1 MSAGEHKAVRGFTLI
16 ELLVVIAIIGIL
28 AAILL
33 PALARAREA
42 ARRASCA
49 NNLKQMG
56 LALKMYA
63 NESRGEVMPTMKTRR
78 CNGLVTAFETI
89 FDGDQV
95 FPEYLPD
102 LEVLRCP
109 SSISLT
115 GDIIQSYDKGEIISD
130 NFIATPGFTDT
141 GVVEP
146 CEILDHPYVYI
157 GYALPNSM
165 FETAPQ
171 IENFFAS
178 IQDFGTLIYA
188 DAFVVHSDWEFSVPL
203 DSTGRFD
210 VAYRLREGIER
221 TFITD
226 INNPGA
232 SAQAQSSIML
242 MSDNIADKVESYN
255 HAPGGA
261 NVLFLDGHVRFHK
274 YVPNPGVILEPPLAL
289 PVGGVFPLNGAGI
302 AIHIAN
308 HIFGAGEEGMES
320 GFHQDVIWPGTD
332 HL

>member
-1 MSAGEHKAVRGFTLI
+1 MHFKSLKTRGFTLI

-63 NESRGEVMPTMKTRR
+63 SESRGEVMPTTKTRR

-89 FDGDQV
+89 FDGEQV
-95 FPEYLPD
+95 YPEYLPD

-115 GDIIQSYDKGEIISD
+115 GDTVESYDKGHIISA
-130 NFIATPGFTDT
+130 NFIETPGFTNS
-141 GVVEP
+141 GKVEP

-157 GYALPNSM
+157 GYTLPNAM

-171 IENFFAS
+171 IQNFFAS
-178 IQDFGTLIYA
+178 IQEFGTRMYA
-188 DAFVVHSDWEFSVPL
+188 NAFIVHDDWNFAVPL
-203 DSTGRFD
+203 DDTGRFD
-210 VAYRLREGIER
+210 TAYRLREGIER
-221 TFITD
+221 MFITD

-232 SAQAQSSIML
+232 SAAAQSSIML

-261 NVLFLDGHVRFHK
+261 NVLFLDGHVDFHK
-274 YVPNPGVILEPPLAL
+274 YIPQNPGVVLEPPLVL
-289 PVGGVFPLNGAGI
+289 PIGGVFPLNGAGI

-308 HIFGAGEEGMES
+308 HIFGAGEEGIDS
-320 GFHQDVIWPGTD
+320 GFHQDIVWPGTD